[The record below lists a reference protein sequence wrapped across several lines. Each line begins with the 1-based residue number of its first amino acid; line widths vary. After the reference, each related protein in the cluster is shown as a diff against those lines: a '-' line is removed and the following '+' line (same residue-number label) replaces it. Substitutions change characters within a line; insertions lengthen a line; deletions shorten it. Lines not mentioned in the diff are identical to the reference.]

1 MKQAPLPLL
10 ERLSILVFL
19 RGSGAEYVIGDIIEH
34 YAEEREALGEV
45 PARRR
50 LRRRVLAS
58 CMAWWRP
65 SRVRFRSRRA
75 EPGQDQHGAFH
86 GRGSNEGR
94 RGGMG
99 SWIRDVR
106 IAVRGLA
113 RRPGF
118 SAGVALTLGLGIG
131 ATTTIYSVVD
141 AVLLRPLPYE
151 APGRLAAVG
160 TTFPTREWDD
170 EEAGL
175 QHLAGMAMLNFRD
188 FAARTRSFELLAPIE
203 ANTSVLLPD
212 QGSGPE
218 LAPAARVSS
227 ELFDVLDVTPALG
240 RTFLP
245 EEHSVGAEPVF
256 LITYGA
262 WLRRYGGDPDVVGRR
277 LDRIGSPATIIGVLP
292 SDFRAPEAFFSTTP
306 DFWMPLQP
314 DHSRYASRGM
324 RSLYIAGRLAP
335 GVSVD
340 DARVEAGAIAADLA
354 QEFPDGNVYPDGS
367 HFGIGVNGLHA
378 QTVGTAGRPLRIFL
392 GAAALLLLLAAM
404 NAATL
409 LLARA
414 LDRGRELGVRMA
426 LGAGRMRVMR
436 LLLAEAGVLSLVG
449 GAVGVALAYGGVA
462 AFLRYAPSSIP
473 MISSVAVDGRV
484 LGVAMLV
491 SLGAGLLAGLLPAL
505 RLTRRGAWERLQ
517 SAGWTVA
524 DPGSRLR
531 SVLVGGQV
539 AVAVLLLSGAALLFS
554 SFVRIRSAEPGF
566 VPDGLITFEI
576 ALKRPDAPVGEPWQ
590 DWDAALTELGA
601 VPGVESVAGTTNPPF
616 QSPYWA
622 PRLLL
627 PGDSPE
633 TWREG
638 IAGYAI
644 TPGYLETVGTE
655 LVAGRGLDGSDGP
668 DAERVGLV
676 NETFVGRHLNGED
689 PLGVIVRQVEDA
701 TEYEIRIVG
710 VVEDVIQG
718 RAEEGR
724 RAALYVP
731 YTQVS
736 WPLVHAVV
744 RTTLPPETIV
754 PELRRA
760 VARFNQVVPP
770 RDVRTMPERM
780 ADARTTPR
788 FQALLIGSFA
798 LVALLLAGAG
808 VYGSLAHSVG
818 RRRRE
823 LGVRMALGAERTG
836 VVRLVLRQGLRAT
849 LIGVAFGAMATL
861 ATAPVLEGFLYE
873 VEPHDPATLGLVAAV
888 LVLVSVMACLAP
900 ARRATGVD
908 PVIVLRAE

>member
-1 MKQAPLPLL
+1 VKQAHLPLL
-10 ERLSILVFL
+10 ERLWMRSFL
-19 RGSGAEYVIGDIIEH
+19 RGGGAEYVVGDIVEH
-34 YAEEREALGEV
+34 FAEERETLGEV
-45 PARRR
+45 RARRR
-50 LRRRVLAS
+50 LRRRVVAS
-58 CMAWWRP
+58 CVVWWRP
-65 SRVRFRSRRA
+65 SVVLFRVRKAKAGVGQSRVFRR
-75 EPGQDQHGAFH
+75 HGA
-86 GRGSNEGR
+86 EER
-94 RGGMG
+94 RGEGMS

-106 IAVRGLA
+106 IACRGLA

-151 APGRLAAVG
+151 TPGRLAAVG

-188 FAARTRSFELLAPIE
+188 FVARTRSFDLLAAIE
-203 ANTSVLLPD
+203 ASSSVLLPD
-212 QGSGPE
+212 RGSGPE

-227 ELFDVLDVTPALG
+227 ALFDMLDVTPALG

-245 EEHSVGAEPVF
+245 EEHSVAAEPVF

-262 WLRRYGGDPDVVGRR
+262 WQRRYGGDPDIVGRPFE
-277 LDRIGSPATIIGVLP
+277 RIGGPATIIGVLP
-292 SDFRAPEAFFSTTP
+292 SDFRAPEAFFSTIP

-314 DHSRYASRGM
+314 DHPRYASRGM
-324 RSLYIAGRLAP
+324 RSLYIAGRLTP

-340 DARVEAGAIAADLA
+340 EARAEADAIAADLA
-354 QEFPDGNVYPDGS
+354 VEFPDGNVYPDGS

-392 GAAALLLLLAAM
+392 GAATLLLLLAAM

-426 LGAGRMRVMR
+426 LGAGRARVMR
-436 LLLAEAGVLSLVG
+436 LLLTEAGVLSLAG
-449 GAVGVALAYGGVA
+449 GAVGVTLAYGGVV

-484 LGVAMLV
+484 LGVATLV

-505 RLTRRGAWERLQ
+505 RLARRGLWERFQ
-517 SAGWTVA
+517 AGGWTVA
-524 DPGSRLR
+524 DAGSRLR

-539 AVAVLLLSGAALLFS
+539 AVAVLLLSGAALMFS
-554 SFVRIRSAEPGF
+554 SLVRIRSAEPGF
-566 VPDGLITFEI
+566 VPEGLITLEI
-576 ALKRPDAPVGEPWQ
+576 ALKRPDAPASEPWQ
-590 DWDAALTELGA
+590 DWDAAITELGT

-638 IAGYAI
+638 VAGYAI

-655 LVAGRGLDGSDGP
+655 LVGGRGLFGTDGP
-668 DAERVGLV
+668 DAEQVALV
-676 NETFVGRHLNGED
+676 NETFVRTHLNGED
-689 PLGVIVRQVEDA
+689 PLGLIVRQVEDG
-701 TEYEIRIVG
+701 TEHEIRIVG

-724 RAALYVP
+724 RAAIYVP
-731 YTQVS
+731 YTQAS

-744 RTTLPPETIV
+744 RTPLPPETIV

-760 VARFNQVVPP
+760 VARFNPVVPP
-770 RDVRTMPERM
+770 RDVRTMPDRM
-780 ADARTTPR
+780 ADSRTTPR
-788 FQALLIGSFA
+788 FQTLLIGSFA

-808 VYGSLAHSVG
+808 VYGSLAHTVG

-823 LGVRMALGAERTG
+823 LGVRMALGAERAG
-836 VVRLVLRQGLRAT
+836 LIQLVLRQGLRAT
-849 LIGVAFGAMATL
+849 LIGVALGSTATL
-861 ATAPVLEGFLYE
+861 ATASVLESFLYE
-873 VEPHDPATLGLVAAV
+873 VEPHDPAMLGLVAAV
-888 LVLVSVMACLAP
+888 LVLVSVSACIVP
-900 ARRATGVD
+900 ARRATAVD
-908 PVIVLRAE
+908 PVTVLRAE